1 MQAIP
6 LSLHGWEKNVAYD
19 RLKFIGIKKKRTE
32 VEQMIERTMITSR
45 ISEQ

>member
-6 LSLHGWEKNVAYD
+6 LSLHGWEKNVAYV
-19 RLKFIGIKKKRTE
+19 LNLSPLKKKRTE